1 LYYRNTARPKSA
13 NYRAI
18 SDRKSYRNISSSA
31 DNIKRRIDKQKSSSC
46 SSSTESSNSIRVG
59 TPFLSQYYA
68 NKAIKEAEYYITGM

>member
-1 LYYRNTARPKSA
+1 MYHRNTARPKSA
-13 NYRAI
+13 NYRVI

-31 DNIKRRIDKQKSSSC
+31 DNIKRRVDKQKSSC

-68 NKAIKEAEYYITGM
+68 NKAIKEAEYYITGI